1 MMISNLHEPENA
13 IKKTLNTCHTKL
25 AQDSRDCQNCRYR
38 HKGICDEFF
47 EQKFEISQ
55 NNLKNLEEVIDN
67 MTNSRLEDSEPILNL
82 KNLFYE
88 IKVNYNM
95 DEIPEVIQRKAR
107 YDNFKLLT
115 DIQNVLQNCR
125 HLTDK
130 DKLNYCNT
138 QRYFMKLYLRE
149 INKPD

>member
-1 MMISNLHEPENA
+1 MP
-13 IKKTLNTCHTKL
+13 
-25 AQDSRDCQNCRYR
+25 
-38 HKGICDEFF
+38 
-47 EQKFEISQ
+47 
-55 NNLKNLEEVIDN
+55 
-67 MTNSRLEDSEPILNL
+67 NSRLEDSEPVLNL

-88 IKVNYNM
+88 IKVNNIINLM
-95 DEIPEVIQRKAR
+95 PEVIQRKAK

-115 DIQNVLQNCR
+115 DIQNVLQKCR
-125 HLTDK
+125 HLTNK